1 MVVLILGI
9 LDKSNEIKVQKR
21 KVLTLELILISINRR
36 MENKLW
42 YIPTMVCYSTIRNK
56 PLINAVIRMNESQK
70 QYTL

>member
-1 MVVLILGI
+1 
-9 LDKSNEIKVQKR
+9 
-21 KVLTLELILISINRR
+21 

-70 QYTL
+70 QYTLWKEPETEESKLYFFYLYGVLE